1 VTVGWCRNV
10 ISRTSVR
17 AGEQAV
23 DLVDESLRSEA
34 ERLLDA
40 LAEIAA
46 HPVLFV
52 LPPTGSRRRRPSSWI
67 SLREPGETSVKH
79 R

>member
-52 LPPTGSRRRRPSSWI
+52 LPPDR
-67 SLREPGETSVKH
+67 LEETPPELLDLAA
-79 R
+79 RAG